1 MEYLE
6 SSFFLEGP
14 LGSDGVAGSV
24 VRTLF
29 KKKQNSIVLEKIRF
43 TMKQFPRVSRL
54 AGAESE
60 RRYLLLA
67 LAALALASILLAIP
81 LHS

>member
-1 MEYLE
+1 MEL
-6 SSFFLEGP
+6 P
-14 LGSDGVAGSV
+14 GSV
-24 VRTLF
+24 VRTFF

-43 TMKQFPRVSRL
+43 VMKQFPRTSRL
-54 AGAESE
+54 TVAEPE

-81 LHS
+81 LHW

>member
-1 MEYLE
+1 M
-6 SSFFLEGP
+6 SSLLFFLEGP

-24 VRTLF
+24 VRNPFLR
-29 KKKQNSIVLEKIRF
+29 KKQNSIVLEKSRF
-43 TMKQFPRVSRL
+43 VMKQFPRASRL

-81 LHS
+81 LHW